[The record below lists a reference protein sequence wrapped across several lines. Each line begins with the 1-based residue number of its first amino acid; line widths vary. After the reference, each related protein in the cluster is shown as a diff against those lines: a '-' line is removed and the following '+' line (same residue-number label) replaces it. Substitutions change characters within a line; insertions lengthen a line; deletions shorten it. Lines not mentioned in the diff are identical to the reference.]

1 VEYAPAARASS
12 TATIGRK
19 NVAFRC
25 PVGENE
31 DVGIEAIVLVGAVGF
46 LIVGCTMGF
55 GAETDPTPAPR
66 RRCPFT
72 VVRIRHLDDDGEV
85 HWRVGWN

>member
-1 VEYAPAARASS
+1 ASTNLSSS
-12 TATIGRK
+12 TPTISRK
-19 NVAFRC
+19 DVAFWRR
-25 PVGENE
+25 VGENE

-55 GAETDPTPAPR
+55 GAETDPPPAPR

-72 VVRIRHLDDDGEV
+72 IVRIRHLDDDGEV